1 MDFQHESS
9 LINKIKVSKKM
20 FLISCTGKVGEDL
33 PPDVKEVNKAFG
45 DLSRLSVAD
54 HTEHCPGYMRGW
66 ILLK

>member
-1 MDFQHESS
+1 
-9 LINKIKVSKKM
+9 M

-33 PPDVKEVNKAFG
+33 PPDIKEVNKAFG

-54 HTEHCPGYMRGW
+54 HTDYCPGYMRGW

>member
-1 MDFQHESS
+1 
-9 LINKIKVSKKM
+9 M

-33 PPDVKEVNKAFG
+33 PPDLKEVNRAFD

-54 HTEHCPGYMRGW
+54 HTDYCPGYMRGS